1 MPILATYWPFQ
12 QVGTRLLCILIQH
25 LSQADNDFVVAAVK
39 IARLTTPQ
47 VEYSVEFW
55 FGLNKTNIL
64 LIRRMMDKLR
74 RALSGNDGEDEERG
88 FVAQVKSNTLNLL
101 EKNVVQQLS
110 TLILPI

>member
-1 MPILATYWPFQ
+1 
-12 QVGTRLLCILIQH
+12 
-25 LSQADNDFVVAAVK
+25 
-39 IARLTTPQ
+39 
-47 VEYSVEFW
+47 
-55 FGLNKTNIL
+55 
-64 LIRRMMDKLR
+64 MDKLR